1 MCFRQNDSARAPSK
15 HVLPILTRPQCQTV
29 RVMSPGF
36 MSAMSWDPQAL
47 ITALTQVRRRGAEV
61 GEFGAEVCPVE
72 DGRARGVQLGDHRG
86 RARHDAE
93 PRTPSSPRW
102 WRWWASSPA
111 CRRRPE
117 REFCVG
123 GFHRLSQR
131 ERIVFYSK
139 YSVTAGAISLEI
151 TYVPFSK

>member
-1 MCFRQNDSARAPSK
+1 
-15 HVLPILTRPQCQTV
+15 
-29 RVMSPGF
+29 
-36 MSAMSWDPQAL
+36 MSWDPQAL

-102 WRWWASSPA
+102 WRWWASSPTVSVA
-111 CRRRPE
+111 AGKGI
-117 REFCVG
+117 FYGG
-123 GFHRLSQR
+123 GFHRLLR
-131 ERIVFYSK
+131 EIVR
-139 YSVTAGAISLEI
+139 
-151 TYVPFSK
+151 